1 MSTRAIDG
9 DDTRCLIWTGM
20 LIDMEKCSEGG
31 ENLYIRTKKISG
43 SMLTTNILEIVLPV
57 LAALLAL
64 ICIVLVWICWFRGKQ
79 GSKEI
84 CTMLMLGD
92 RGSTYELAD
101 RKIDLPLIS
110 FREVATA
117 TQNFSDSAI
126 LGRGGFGTVY

>member
-1 MSTRAIDG
+1 MKTEE
-9 DDTRCLIWTGM
+9 T
-20 LIDMEKCSEGG
+20 
-31 ENLYIRTKKISG
+31 LY
-43 SMLTTNILEIVLPV
+43 
-57 LAALLAL
+57 AFLL
-64 ICIVLVWICWFRGKQ
+64 GKQ

-126 LGRGGFGTVY
+126 LGRGGFGTVYKVRKLELVVSVVNCNWISNFSDSRFFNLFREHWEIRTLQ